1 MTNTEDNTSYKT
13 MTLLSSKCFGSL
25 LLNEEGKGGGK
36 LMLNSVFRMEL
47 PSRYGRDTLCVN
59 ITAPAASGTIYHL
72 LNVHLDSLDSHFQH
86 ALQMLALA
94 PSCMSPDVG
103 VGSSQATSMQSSLRI
118 IYELYHRLGIA
129 RPSLGLMAQQSLFRP
144 RFLIMICML
153 FLNLAFL

>member
-103 VGSSQATSMQSSLRI
+103 VGSSQATSMQSSPRI
-118 IYELYHRLGIA
+118 IGSSTNMGCLM
-129 RPSLGLMAQQSLFRP
+129 PGLHYMGVRG
-144 RFLIMICML
+144 
-153 FLNLAFL
+153 